1 MWFLCY
7 KCNDYFVDVIY
18 ISVDKVRKFDLL
30 GNNFSTE
37 WNILYAIYNNL
48 RYLKV
53 CEITINNK
61 ESDEIFYMCVSVFCL

>member
-1 MWFLCY
+1 MWFLFY
-7 KCNDYFVDVIY
+7 KCIDYFVDAIY
-18 ISVDKVRKFDLL
+18 ISADKVRNFDLF

-53 CEITINNK
+53 CEIAI
-61 ESDEIFYMCVSVFCL
+61 